1 MRSAY
6 ENMRAKKA
14 AKYGESRHIGLY
26 YISIHLTGV
35 LKMSDVC
42 YVAYD
47 RGDYKEY
54 AIKPSTTL
62 DRIGK
67 ELFPDA
73 ICAVMDGVLVSLAEE
88 VNAGARINFLSPKSN
103 QQASRVFLRGATFLL
118 YCAARALMP
127 ERELMVDYALYG
139 GIFCRIPNITKDEIA
154 ALEKKIYEYIAG
166 DEDFTLRVMPV
177 SDAKKIM
184 LDEGLAA
191 KAALLAYRPFDY
203 YRMYEFD
210 GQKNYFHGIMPKS
223 SGYLDGMRLKAYS
236 NGFILTYPTPYIK
249 SATPITNQPKYSRVF
264 EEAEKWSQVLGAAYV
279 ADINDMFR
287 NGNFAD
293 FIDVNEALHEK
304 TIAGIAQKI
313 ADREGVRIVLIAG
326 PSSSGKT
333 TFAGRLA
340 VHLRAIGKKCRP
352 ISVDDYYKNR
362 EDIPYDEN
370 GKRDFETIEAL
381 DVEKLNEDLKK
392 LLACEVAHMPRYD
405 FVTGE
410 RKPETV
416 PLCIDSDI
424 LIIEGIHGLND
435 ALTESIPHDM
445 KFKVFVSPL
454 TTLNIDEHNVVFPDD
469 LRLIRRL
476 TRDIRTRGFSFE
488 QTFSVWDSVRRGEYK
503 YILPYQ
509 ETADEMFNSTLFYEP
524 LVLKNHCYSELL
536 KFKPD
541 MQYYPE
547 AQSLLKFLNYVLS
560 FNDESVIPVKSILRE
575 FIGPLKTN

>member
-1 MRSAY
+1 
-6 ENMRAKKA
+6 
-14 AKYGESRHIGLY
+14 
-26 YISIHLTGV
+26 
-35 LKMSDVC
+35 MSDIC

-47 RGDYKEY
+47 RGDYREY
-54 AIKPSTTL
+54 SIALGATL
-62 DRIGK
+62 GDIGK
-67 ELFPDA
+67 QQFPDA
-73 ICAVMDGVLVSLAEE
+73 VCALSDGELVSLADD
-88 VNAGARINFLSPKSN
+88 VKPGARINFLSPKTN

-118 YCAARALMP
+118 YCAAKALLP
-127 ERELMVDYALYG
+127 QKELIVDHALYG
-139 GIFCRIPNITKDEIA
+139 GIFCRIAGITKDEIA
-154 ALEKKIYEYIAG
+154 LLEKKIYEYIKCDREFA
-166 DEDFTLRVMPV
+166 LSVMQV
-177 SDAKKIM
+177 SEAKKIM

-210 GQKNYFHGIMPKS
+210 GRKNYFHGIMPKS
-223 SGYLDGMRLKAYS
+223 SGYLDGTRLKAYS
-236 NGFILTYPTPYIK
+236 DGFILTYPAPYVEA
-249 SATPITNQPKYSRVF
+249 ATPITHQPKYLKVF
-264 EEAEKWSQVLGAAYV
+264 EEAEKWAEVLGASYV

-287 NGNFAD
+287 NGGITD

-313 ADREGVRIVLIAG
+313 ADRQGARIVLIAG

-362 EDIPYDEN
+362 EDIPLDSN
-370 GKRDFETIEAL
+370 GRKDFETIGAL
-381 DVEKLNEDLKK
+381 DLGKLNDDIKT
-392 LLACEVAHMPRYD
+392 LLACRVAQMPRYD
-405 FVTGE
+405 FYSGM
-410 RKPETV
+410 RKQEAV
-416 PLCIDSDI
+416 PLCIDDDI

-435 ALTESIPHDM
+435 ALTASIPACM
-445 KFKVFVSPL
+445 KFKIFVSPL

-476 TRDIRTRGFSFE
+476 ARDKRTRGFSFE
-488 QTFSVWDSVRRGEYK
+488 QTLSVWDSVRRGEYK

-509 ETADEMFNSTLFYEP
+509 ETADEMFNSTLLYEP
-524 LVLKNHCYSELL
+524 LVLKKHCYSELL

-547 AQSLLKFLNYVLS
+547 AHSLLKFLNYMLS
-560 FNDESVIPVKSILRE
+560 FDDESAIPAKSILRE
-575 FIGPLKTN
+575 FIGPLKAN